1 MGNAILSA
9 APFDDVVAVAMHDP
23 RTPRMLRRKP
33 NWSRVGTPTGIVTR
47 VNFGGR
53 ELTVGLAHLHSRCV
67 PAERA
72 RQMATYLESF
82 PAIGSRGF
90 RRRSEYHDH

>member
-1 MGNAILSA
+1 M
-9 APFDDVVAVAMHDP
+9 
-23 RTPRMLRRKP
+23 
-33 NWSRVGTPTGIVTR
+33 TR

-53 ELTVGLAHLHSRCV
+53 ELTVGLAHLHSRCM

-82 PAIGSRGF
+82 PTDRSRGF
-90 RRRSEYHDH
+90 RRRSEYYNYRAGELGR

>member
-1 MGNAILSA
+1 
-9 APFDDVVAVAMHDP
+9 
-23 RTPRMLRRKP
+23 MLRRNP

-47 VNFGGR
+47 INFSGR

-72 RQMATYLESF
+72 RQLATYLEFVSGRPGARF
-82 PAIGSRGF
+82 SAAI
-90 RRRSEYHDH
+90 